1 MVHPLRHIHTRDE
14 PPPSQA
20 LAQKTTNQCNTR
32 QPQTPTHKRRHPRAA
47 HRRPGCHT
55 PTLVDPPS
63 HPIPAPTTT
72 PHPIKP
78 STPTDIPHPKHTT
91 STTPRSPP
99 PPQPTDSLTTTNLP
113 PTTPN
118 HHLSNSNHPA
128 LPNITRTSTTPIL
141 TPTNPQPNRLPL
153 PTHHDPRPKSHPTN
167 EESQPPRTSCGGWQS
182 HRTETHFWAMAETE
196 FSARTAFSPRLIT
209 RADRRSVDE
218 PHVFRTHGGKLRE
231 DTDAKTSAR
240 RGNTGGEGAV
250 SKRV

>member
-1 MVHPLRHIHTRDE
+1 MVHPLRHIHTRGE

-91 STTPRSPP
+91 STPSITSPTSTNRLPHHNQPATHHPKPP
-99 PPQPTDSLTTTNLP
+99 PLQLQPPSPQHHTNLHHPDPHSNQPT
-113 PTTPN
+113 
-118 HHLSNSNHPA
+118 
-128 LPNITRTSTTPIL
+128 
-141 TPTNPQPNRLPL
+141 PNRLPL

-167 EESQPPRTSCGGWQS
+167 EESQTPRTSCGGWQS

-231 DTDAKTSAR
+231 DTDAKTSAH